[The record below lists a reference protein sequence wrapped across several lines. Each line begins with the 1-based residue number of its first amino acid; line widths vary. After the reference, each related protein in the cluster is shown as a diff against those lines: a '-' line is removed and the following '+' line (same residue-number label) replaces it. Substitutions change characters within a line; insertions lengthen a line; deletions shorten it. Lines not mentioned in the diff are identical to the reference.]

1 MAVSLPSYS
10 ISTCRDAMG
19 FQPFMESK
27 SCRSQVS
34 FLKTLAMPGSRSFKI
49 RLSPFLGLFQGLWYE
64 VRILLD
70 GLFR

>member
-10 ISTCRDAMG
+10 ISASRDAMG

-34 FLKTLAMPGSRSFKI
+34 FLKTLALPGSRSFKI
-49 RLSPFLGLFQGLWYE
+49 RLSPFPGLFQGLRYG